1 LKSPP
6 FAAYAM
12 TLPLPRLSTLVL
24 LACTLAAGAAHAQLS
39 LRGDYA
45 AARGIT
51 EVSALYARQTKTSV
65 VVTPFSTNAGID
77 GVISGAVDVATAA
90 RSPVPNRPAERD
102 LVFWPVA
109 WDAVVFIVHPSNP
122 VQDLTLAQVRDIYQ
136 GKLTSW
142 DQVGGRAAPIDLYSV
157 MGPYDGLEAS
167 MRLMLFG
174 NPGYNAQISRLFL
187 NQHQIEVGVQMDPDS
202 IGMTT
207 LAGLDKQA
215 VRALR
220 IEGVAADKDT
230 VADGRYLLTVPLYLV
245 YRADNPKAA
254 EITRFA
260 EFLRTPAAEAVIVGK
275 RLVPHREDDNFRA
288 MHAARLSTLWE
299 RIGGRPV
306 PPDQLKFQPAIG
318 AVRTAAEATAV
329 GGALRAA
336 GSTDPAAV
344 APAMPVAAGGAAAT
358 APASTTPPAA
368 ATPAGAAPR
377 APAAPASTAP
387 TGTTPAAAPAR
398 PSGTSAAPAAGSTPR
413 AATAPASTTPPSAS
427 ARPASAPVP
436 ATPAAARPANAR
448 PGTTA
453 APTAAPATTAPA
465 APAPASS
472 DADDDDGADPGAAA
486 AATDSSRLSAHTC

>member
-1 LKSPP
+1 LKSSL
-6 FAAYAM
+6 FAAHAM
-12 TLPLPRLSTLVL
+12 TLSPHRFALLL
-24 LACTLAAGAAHAQLS
+24 LAGALAAGTAHAQLS

-65 VVTPFSTNAGID
+65 VVTPFSTNSGID
-77 GVISGAVDVATAA
+77 GVIRGDVDVATSA

-122 VQDLTLAQVRDIYQ
+122 VQDLTLAQVRDIFQ
-136 GKLTSW
+136 GKLTTW

-187 NQHQIEVGVQMDPDS
+187 NQHQIEVGVQMDPDA

-220 IEGVAADKDT
+220 IESVAADKDT
-230 VADGRYLLTVPLYLV
+230 VADGRYLLTVPLYMV

-275 RLVPHREDDNFRA
+275 RLVPHREDDDFRA
-288 MHAARLSTLWE
+288 MHATRLATLWE

-329 GGALRAA
+329 GGAMRAERS
-336 GSTDPAAV
+336 GDPAAV
-344 APAMPVAAGGAAAT
+344 APPMPVTAGAGASTPAAAAPSATSAPVPAPASGSTPARPAGAAPAPVAAGTTARAAT
-358 APASTTPPAA
+358 APTGTGNAAPAA
-368 ATPAGAAPR
+368 ATPA
-377 APAAPASTAP
+377 
-387 TGTTPAAAPAR
+387 
-398 PSGTSAAPAAGSTPR
+398 AAPAA
-413 AATAPASTTPPSAS
+413 
-427 ARPASAPVP
+427 
-436 ATPAAARPANAR
+436 AARESDDPDSDDDRGADDDAD
-448 PGTTA
+448 
-453 APTAAPATTAPA
+453 PTAA
-465 APAPASS
+465 
-472 DADDDDGADPGAAA
+472 
-486 AATDSSRLSAHTC
+486 TDTPPCRKTLFSRTC

>member
-1 LKSPP
+1 MMLPP
-6 FAAYAM
+6 
-12 TLPLPRLSTLVL
+12 PRFTALIL
-24 LACTLAAGAAHAQLS
+24 LAGALVAGTAHAQLS

-51 EVSALYARQTKTSV
+51 EVSALYARHSKTSV

-77 GVISGAVDVATAA
+77 GVISGAVDVATSA

-122 VQDLTLAQVRDIYQ
+122 VQDLTLAQVRDIFQ
-136 GKLTSW
+136 GKLDTW

-174 NPGYNAQISRLFL
+174 NPGYNANIDRLFL

-220 IEGVAADKDT
+220 IEGVTADKDT

-288 MHAARLSTLWE
+288 MHATRLSTLWE

-318 AVRTAAEATAV
+318 AARTAAEATAV
-329 GGALRAA
+329 GGALRADR
-336 GSTDPAAV
+336 SDDPTAV
-344 APAMPVAAGGAAAT
+344 APAMPVAAGDAAAAVAPATDAPTASSLGARPPAAGTTPAAAAPRAPTTPGAT
-358 APASTTPPAA
+358 APAS
-368 ATPAGAAPR
+368 
-377 APAAPASTAP
+377 
-387 TGTTPAAAPAR
+387 TTPAAAPAR
-398 PSGTSAAPAAGSTPR
+398 PATTAAAPAAAGATARP
-413 AATAPASTTPPSAS
+413 ATAPTRTTPPSA
-427 ARPASAPVP
+427 
-436 ATPAAARPANAR
+436 AARPA
-448 PGTTA
+448 
-453 APTAAPATTAPA
+453 ATTPA
-465 APAPASS
+465 APAATTPPPA
-472 DADDDDGADPGAAA
+472 DADDDDGAHPGT
-486 AATDSSRLSAHTC
+486 AATAPVPSRLPAHTC

>member
-1 LKSPP
+1 
-6 FAAYAM
+6 M
-12 TLPLPRLSTLVL
+12 TLSLLRRTAPLLLAGTLV
-24 LACTLAAGAAHAQLS
+24 AGVAHAQLS

-77 GVISGAVDVATAA
+77 GVIKGEVDVATAA

-122 VQDLTLAQVRDIYQ
+122 VQDLSLAQVRDIFQ
-136 GKLTSW
+136 GKLTTW

-207 LAGLDKQA
+207 LAGLNKQA

-230 VADGRYLLTVPLYLV
+230 VADGRYLLTVPLYMV

-260 EFLRTPAAEAVIVGK
+260 EFLRTPAAEAVIVEK
-275 RLVPHREDDNFRA
+275 RLVPHREDDDFRA
-288 MHAARLSTLWE
+288 MHATRLATLWE

-318 AVRTAAEATAV
+318 AVRTAAEATAI
-329 GGALRAA
+329 GGAIRAERSA
-336 GSTDPAAV
+336 DPAAV
-344 APAMPVAAGGAAAT
+344 APAMPVVAGASATATAPASASPPTPAPAAAASPAAT
-358 APASTTPPAA
+358 APAGTTPR
-368 ATPAGAAPR
+368 AGT
-377 APAAPASTAP
+377 APAAS
-387 TGTTPAAAPAR
+387 
-398 PSGTSAAPAAGSTPR
+398 
-413 AATAPASTTPPSAS
+413 
-427 ARPASAPVP
+427 
-436 ATPAAARPANAR
+436 TPAAARAGTGTAPAAAATAMPAASAPATPATAPAR
-448 PGTTA
+448 TGN
-453 APTAAPATTAPA
+453 AAPAPAPTTAPA
-465 APAPASS
+465 ATTPA
-472 DADDDDGADPGAAA
+472 ADNGNDTGTNEQADDGAGAPTAAA
-486 AATDSSRLSAHTC
+486 EAPPCRKTLFSRTC